1 MKEEI
6 IDDIVNYVI
15 SNYGEIPEFGNNIQ
29 YYAFCRWIFIRPDNM
44 SIDDTFQ
51 IFDNEIY
58 PVVKKRIGISE
69 NNTL

>member
-6 IDDIVNYVI
+6 IDNITNYVI
-15 SNYGEIPEFGNNIQ
+15 KNYGKFPEFGNDAK

-44 SIDDTFQ
+44 SVDDTFQ

>member
-1 MKEEI
+1 MKEDI
-6 IDDIVNYVI
+6 IDDIVNYVT
-15 SNYGEIPEFGNNIQ
+15 SSYGKFPEFGNNVQ
-29 YYAFCRWIFIRPDNM
+29 YYVFCRWIFIRPDNM
-44 SIDDTFQ
+44 SVDDTFQ

>member
-6 IDDIVNYVI
+6 IEDIVNYVT
-15 SNYGEIPEFGNNIQ
+15 SSYGKIPEFGNNVQ

-44 SIDDTFQ
+44 SVDDTFQ
-51 IFDNEIY
+51 IFDNEIC
-58 PVVKKRIGISE
+58 PVVKKRISISE